1 MKAYIVKKE
10 RLEMNIS
17 LTPALEQYLQ
27 EKVSSGL
34 YNSISEVIREA
45 LRLLVA
51 QEKITKGRIELFN
64 QEIKKGLADFETGNT
79 QDGDIAMKKLMEKHG
94 I

>member
-1 MKAYIVKKE
+1 
-10 RLEMNIS
+10 MNIS
-17 LTPALEQYLQ
+17 LTPTLEKYIQ

-34 YNSISEVIREA
+34 YNSVSEVIREA

-51 QEKITKGRIELFN
+51 QDKVEKNRIEMFN
-64 QEIKKGLADFETGNT
+64 QEIEKGLADFENGNIQEGKT
-79 QDGDIAMKKLMEKHG
+79 AMKKLMGKYD